1 MPFCVTR
8 ETVWKLSKLKQKF
21 LHFIHCVKSVH
32 IRRFS
37 GPSLAAFGLN
47 TERYEK
53 RSISPCSV
61 QMREDTDQ
69 ENSEHRHFSCSNIS
83 YPIVSDNTRSI
94 ATFWNPSKREIEGEK
109 TFVELYMS
117 FSGRFSYNL
126 PTSPEFKELNLQSR
140 RSFTFGHFYMAKRRL
155 KLSLNLFQNGK
166 IDNHFS
172 TLPLYNHIVV
182 TTT

>member
-1 MPFCVTR
+1 MNSFRSALVNKWFIKIISVSNSALNNCVWGIVKKNRFCLYTEIKMPFCVTR

-32 IRRFS
+32 IRSFS
-37 GPSLAAFGLN
+37 GPSLAAFRLN

-109 TFVELYMS
+109 TFVELCMS
-117 FSGRFSYNL
+117 FSGRFSY
-126 PTSPEFKELNLQSR
+126 
-140 RSFTFGHFYMAKRRL
+140 KRL
-155 KLSLNLFQNGK
+155 
-166 IDNHFS
+166 
-172 TLPLYNHIVV
+172 
-182 TTT
+182 